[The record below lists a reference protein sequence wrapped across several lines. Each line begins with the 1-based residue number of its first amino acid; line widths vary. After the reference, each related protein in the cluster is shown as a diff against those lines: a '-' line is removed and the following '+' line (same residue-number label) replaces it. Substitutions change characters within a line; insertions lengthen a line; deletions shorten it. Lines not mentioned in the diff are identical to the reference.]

1 MKTKEDLLKKHSFD
15 LDSQKWLLGGSEIL
29 KYQNS
34 EVILIE
40 FTKIENGNWESKGK
54 SVFIE
59 KIDDF
64 DPLTQT
70 YKIKYKVEGEEKEA
84 RMIPEGFIFN
94 NPEKDGWA
102 KRFLPYSLHM
112 KMMEEKDFYEKLKV
126 LYEEKETLSM
136 NEINNLRN
144 NKDAL
149 QYLNYIA
156 VVIKNKNGEISS
168 FRVNEIAFPT
178 YERNKNSWKL
188 GVKNKE
194 GDYFSLKWKDG
205 EKTLTLSSGE
215 EAKIIDI
222 GK

>member
-70 YKIKYKVEGEEKEA
+70 YKIKYKVEGEEKE
-84 RMIPEGFIFN
+84 E
-94 NPEKDGWA
+94 
-102 KRFLPYSLHM
+102 
-112 KMMEEKDFYEKLKV
+112 V
-126 LYEEKETLSM
+126 
-136 NEINNLRN
+136 
-144 NKDAL
+144 
-149 QYLNYIA
+149 
-156 VVIKNKNGEISS
+156 
-168 FRVNEIAFPT
+168 
-178 YERNKNSWKL
+178 
-188 GVKNKE
+188 
-194 GDYFSLKWKDG
+194 
-205 EKTLTLSSGE
+205 
-215 EAKIIDI
+215 
-222 GK
+222 

>member
-1 MKTKEDLLKKHSFD
+1 
-15 LDSQKWLLGGSEIL
+15 
-29 KYQNS
+29 
-34 EVILIE
+34 
-40 FTKIENGNWESKGK
+40 
-54 SVFIE
+54 
-59 KIDDF
+59 
-64 DPLTQT
+64 
-70 YKIKYKVEGEEKEA
+70 
-84 RMIPEGFIFN
+84 
-94 NPEKDGWA
+94 
-102 KRFLPYSLHM
+102 
-112 KMMEEKDFYEKLKV
+112 
-126 LYEEKETLSM
+126 M

-144 NKDAL
+144 NTDAL